1 MGFAGAL
8 DEGTASTRLVWR
20 DVSRPLAGLR
30 GLASGRALSLAL
42 FDHPQMHAHVARI
55 LEERAISA
63 VFVYSGQMAQY
74 VPTLPS
80 GTRFIMD
87 FVDLDS
93 AKFAAYGRDG
103 FGPMAWLNRREGR
116 CRAEA
121 RRVGKGCVSRCRSR
135 CAP

>member
-8 DEGTASTRLVWR
+8 DEVTASTRLVLR
-20 DVSRPLAGLR
+20 DGSRPLAGLR

-42 FDHPQMHAHVARI
+42 FDHPQMHAYVARI
-55 LEERAISA
+55 LEERPISA

-87 FVDLDS
+87 FVDMDS
-93 AKFAAYGRDG
+93 AKFAAYGRNG
-103 FGPMAWLNRREGR
+103 FGP
-116 CRAEA
+116 
-121 RRVGKGCVSRCRSR
+121 RSEEHTSELQSLMR
-135 CAP
+135 LSYAVFCLKTK

>member
-8 DEGTASTRLVWR
+8 DVVTASTRLVLG

-42 FDHPQMHAHVARI
+42 FDHPQMHAYVARI
-55 LEERAISA
+55 LEERPISA

-80 GTRFIMD
+80 GTRSEEHTSELQSLMRISNAVFC
-87 FVDLDS
+87 L
-93 AKFAAYGRDG
+93 KTKKKQN
-103 FGPMAWLNRREGR
+103 NRLENITYIT
-116 CRAEA
+116 
-121 RRVGKGCVSRCRSR
+121 KNK
-135 CAP
+135 